1 MNPRLALLSC
11 ALAAAAALS
20 SATASAQTTPPYRID
35 HGDIW
40 FSLSNHFDA
49 DGGPAFNAG
58 WSPVVYGALLA
69 SERVTPDSA
78 VRFTYRQGTTRIG
91 VLRCP
96 VSLPADPPASAR
108 LDCSD
113 SDARFRVSGE
123 VQVDADFIDG
133 QTDAVTPLRTFTL
146 QVGTIARAHLTG
158 VGWIAD
164 VSENYVSQHD
174 RLYDAVMVGPGEA
187 TVDLRGSGSVR
198 LYVWTSPS
206 EAGQQVIGSFRCSVD
221 GQPLAPPPGMDSEV
235 EWGGD
240 DARSTDL
247 LASRAPTASEG
258 VRAVEDPLR
267 FRRVRIT
274 LPITFALRGGVP
286 ARGRAWAL
294 EDHPGQWACE
304 WRDEGR
310 VVRAFR
316 FAVRD
321 GRLVPHPEQAAGY
334 HLRDGVILADLTVPP
349 DSPIDGRSDPALVR
363 RGSVYGRPWSTD
375 AARAR
380 AAAAPSFGQPYAL
393 APSGPVFGPE
403 ANRVDASRVGGERAD
418 GRARGRHGRRH

>member
-1 MNPRLALLSC
+1 MFTRLLP
-11 ALAAAAALS
+11 LAAIAAAAL
-20 SATASAQTTPPYRID
+20 APAAASAQTASPYRID

-40 FSLSNHFDA
+40 LSLTNHVDTA
-49 DGGPAFNAG
+49 DGRAFNAG

-69 SERVTPDSA
+69 SERIMPDSA
-78 VRFTYRQGTTRIG
+78 VRFTFRQGSTRLG
-91 VLRCP
+91 ELRCP
-96 VSLPADPPASAR
+96 VSLPATPPSSAR
-108 LDCSD
+108 IDCAD
-113 SDARFRVSGE
+113 AAARFRVGGE
-123 VQVDADFIDG
+123 VQVDAAYVDG

-146 QVGTIARAHLTG
+146 QVGTVARAHLTG
-158 VGWIAD
+158 AGWIAD
-164 VSENYVSQHD
+164 ASENYVSQHD

-206 EAGQQVIGSFRCSVD
+206 EAGQRVIGSFRCSVD
-221 GQPLAPPPGMDSEV
+221 GQALAPPPSMDWEV
-235 EWGGD
+235 EWGGG
-240 DARSTDL
+240 DARSTDV
-247 LASRAPTASEG
+247 LASRAPTEREG
-258 VRAVEDPLR
+258 VRAVEEPLR

-274 LPITFALRGGVP
+274 LPITFALRGGAP
-286 ARGRAWAL
+286 ARDRAWAL

-310 VVRAFR
+310 LVRAFH

-321 GRLVPHPEQAAGY
+321 GRLLPNPEQAAGY
-334 HLRDGVILADLTVPP
+334 HLPDGVILADLTVPP
-349 DSPIDGRSDPALVR
+349 DAPIDGRTDPALVR

-380 AAAAPSFGQPYAL
+380 AAAAPTVGQPYVP
-393 APSGPVFGPE
+393 APSGPAFGPE
-403 ANRVDASRVGGERAD
+403 ANRADAARGGGERSG